1 MRKSP
6 RRKFPAGFLCLRV
19 IPFRFAHGF
28 FWVADGAGARLG
40 ALECQCTIC
49 QRPPSKAAI
58 RPNNPKLLIPIALL
72 IVLVVFFTNFLTS
85 GKPYSTNLHDL
96 RSQFNRDKGKVR
108 LLMLL
113 SPS

>member
-1 MRKSP
+1 M
-6 RRKFPAGFLCLRV
+6 
-19 IPFRFAHGF
+19 
-28 FWVADGAGARLG
+28 
-40 ALECQCTIC
+40 
-49 QRPPSKAAI
+49 

-72 IVLVVFFTNFLTS
+72 IVLVVFLTNFLTS
-85 GKPYSTNLHDL
+85 GKLYSTNLDDL

>member
-1 MRKSP
+1 M
-6 RRKFPAGFLCLRV
+6 
-19 IPFRFAHGF
+19 
-28 FWVADGAGARLG
+28 
-40 ALECQCTIC
+40 
-49 QRPPSKAAI
+49 

-72 IVLVVFFTNFLTS
+72 IVLVVLFTNFLTS
-85 GKPYSTNLHDL
+85 GKAYSTNLHDL